1 MPPAGLTGQV
11 LALRRFCH
19 GQVESSKSSKY
30 RRCAVYTPRNTA
42 ALRPPNFQL
51 NSELAFTEHTLTTY
65 RYTGL
70 SGAWWQSGKKRPRP
84 LEKSRWIPKSRP
96 QVAYKA
102 PKGFDAI
109 KLHARARQNA

>member
-1 MPPAGLTGQV
+1 MTPLLDDFAMDRSN
-11 LALRRFCH
+11 RRNRL
-19 GQVESSKSSKY
+19 S
-30 RRCAVYTPRNTA
+30 TDD
-42 ALRPPNFQL
+42 
-51 NSELAFTEHTLTTY
+51 SELAFSEHTLTTY

-70 SGAWWQSGKKRPRP
+70 SGAWWHSGKKRPRP